1 MKMSQRPMNK
11 VAVALAGFAILWN
24 TGCAAEPAGGKKPVP
39 AQKAKPGT
47 ALTPAVKQLDPALVL
62 VDVNGQKLTVKE
74 ADAQIKTLLGPQAEQ
89 MGEETVEQMQPRFR
103 REVVE
108 RFVMRTILTAESDRK
123 GVKVESSDMDAAIT
137 VIKSRLPPGMTLE
150 EALSKQ
156 GLTEQ
161 DMRKDLTEEVRF
173 KKLIDSEVSTN
184 VAPSDDEV
192 ALFYNENKK
201 KFTTPE
207 SAEARHIL
215 LKVADDDTA
224 EIKAQKKAKAAD
236 LRKQLVDGADF
247 DKLARENSDCPSKT
261 RGGNLGTFGR
271 GQMVKPF
278 EDAVFSQS
286 LKEIGPVVETI
297 FGYHVI
303 QVLDRTPAKT
313 NSLAE
318 VKERLSEALKQR
330 SQMEAVNRYLLA
342 LRSRSKITYDD
353 SVRPSPKESGAAAQ

>member
-1 MKMSQRPMNK
+1 MKMSQRPMSR
-11 VAVALAGFAILWN
+11 VAIALAGAAILWN
-24 TGCAAEPAGGKKPVP
+24 MACAAEPAGEKRPAPV
-39 AQKAKPGT
+39 QKAKSDT
-47 ALTPAVKQLDPALVL
+47 ALAPAVSRLDPAVVL
-62 VDVNGQKLTVKE
+62 VEVDGQKLTVKE
-74 ADAQIKTLLGPQAEQ
+74 ADAQIKTLLGPKAEQ
-89 MGEETVEQMQPRFR
+89 MGEEMVEQMKPRFR

-123 GVKVESSDMDAAIT
+123 GVKVESADMDAAIT
-137 VIKSRLPPGMTLE
+137 VIKSRLPPGTTLE
-150 EALSKQ
+150 EALKKQ

-161 DMRKDLTEEVRF
+161 DMRKDLMEEVRF

-184 VAPSDDEV
+184 VAPSDDEI
-192 ALFYNENKK
+192 AFFYNENKK
-201 KFTTPE
+201 KFVAPE

-215 LKVADDDTA
+215 VKVADDDTA

-236 LRKQLVDGADF
+236 LRKQIVDGADF

-286 LKEIGPVVETI
+286 PKEIGPVVETV

-330 SQMEAVNRYLLA
+330 SQMEAVNRYLIA

-353 SVRPSPKESGAAAQ
+353 TVRPSPEKSGTAAQ